1 MNLYTQHLHSPHNVH
16 YTEWQ
21 MVLKDV
27 DIHIVPYRSCTPVEY
42 TALPSWSTLRGANAS
57 AVAKNVC
64 AAVRFVVSL
73 ANGASPV
80 TKDKVTVRLQRD
92 ARTPSSAMSA
102 ALQRFGALDDHLVVM
117 PHQSVFQQV
126 ASLSRAKQAFFMPHS
141 DACMGLFVPSDANVV
156 DLRHHQTGRAMA
168 VGNDR
173 TPRMY
178 QDWLLEATD

>member
-1 MNLYTQHLHSPHNVH
+1 MSEQP
-16 YTEWQ
+16 
-21 MVLKDV
+21 
-27 DIHIVPYRSCTPVEY
+27 
-42 TALPSWSTLRGANAS
+42 A
-57 AVAKNVC
+57 
-64 AAVRFVVSL
+64 
-73 ANGASPV
+73 
-80 TKDKVTVRLQRD
+80 
-92 ARTPSSAMSA
+92 AMSA

-156 DLRHHQTGRAMA
+156 DLRHHQAGRVMA

-178 QDWLLEATD
+178 QDWLLEASSH